1 MALRS
6 DFIIVKFYDGLPL
19 VVKEVP
25 KRLTML
31 LGLGKS
37 FYGASG
43 SSLEKYPLAFLPNI
57 GL

>member
-1 MALRS
+1 
-6 DFIIVKFYDGLPL
+6 LPL